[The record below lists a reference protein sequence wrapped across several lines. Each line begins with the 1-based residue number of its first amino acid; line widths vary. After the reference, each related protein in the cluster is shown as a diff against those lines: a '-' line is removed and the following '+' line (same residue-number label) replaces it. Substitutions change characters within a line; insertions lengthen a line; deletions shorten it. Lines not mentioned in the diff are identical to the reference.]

1 MQLITRTDTGG
12 FDAWRRE
19 FDGDSEG
26 RGRAGLNL
34 LQMWR
39 EAGSP
44 DTAVMLFEVRDRGRA
59 EAYLKERD
67 QLGHGLGTATF
78 LETT

>member
-1 MQLITRTDTGG
+1 MQLLCRIETGG
-12 FDAWRRE
+12 FDAWRRG
-19 FDGDSEG
+19 FDGDAEG

-39 EAGSP
+39 ETGAP
-44 DTAVMLFEVRDRGRA
+44 DTALLLFEVRDRSRA
-59 EAYLKERD
+59 QAYLNERN

-78 LETT
+78 LNTA